1 MDVGGKLT
9 IVNITPD
16 TSVISITSTIK
27 ILFNL
32 SLNTKTLTNNVLL
45 LRDRNYKYLNTREI
59 MVDKEDIV
67 DCNLSYSNMELTI
80 RPKIRLNTGERY
92 VLYINGVKDI
102 EGNVIKDFKRS
113 FYTDSIGDEKIEIL
127 QPDDG
132 KVFQCIPDIKIKG
145 TEDVKYLIEISK
157 DFDFNVLD
165 IEEIVELSD
174 ENDYTISLTNS
185 LEDGLYYY
193 RVKGFTTSFSDK
205 MQFFIKTVIDEKT
218 NEEDEKEF
226 IDYNYEDEV
235 LFVKKEFDNS
245 NIEIDTNTKVI
256 SFVLQGKYSID
267 DIDEFESYLS
277 YNKYLFDEKNIDVEV
292 IPNGTWVTIYD
303 ESKDITYIS
312 FILDNLEDNTEV
324 EDVEQEEGDTP

>member
-1 MDVGGKLT
+1 MDVGEKLT

-102 EGNVIKDFKRS
+102 EGSVIKDFKRS
-113 FYTDSIGDEKIEIL
+113 FYTNSIGDEKIEIL
-127 QPDDG
+127 QPVDG
-132 KVFQCIPDIKIKG
+132 KVFQGIPNIKIKG

-157 DFDFNVLD
+157 DSDFNVLD
-165 IEEIVELSD
+165 IEEIVELND

-205 MQFFIKTVIDEKT
+205 MQFFIKTIINEKT

-226 IDYNYEDEV
+226 IDYDYEDEV
-235 LFVKKEFDNS
+235 LFVKKEFDNG

-267 DIDEFESYLS
+267 NIDEFESYLS
-277 YNKYLFDEKNIDVEV
+277 YNKYLFDEKDIDIEV
-292 IPNGTWVTIYD
+292 IPNGKWVTFYD
-303 ESKDITYIS
+303 ASKEITYIS
-312 FILDNLEDNTEV
+312 FILDNLEDNTEI
-324 EDVEQEEGDTP
+324 EDIEQEEGDTP